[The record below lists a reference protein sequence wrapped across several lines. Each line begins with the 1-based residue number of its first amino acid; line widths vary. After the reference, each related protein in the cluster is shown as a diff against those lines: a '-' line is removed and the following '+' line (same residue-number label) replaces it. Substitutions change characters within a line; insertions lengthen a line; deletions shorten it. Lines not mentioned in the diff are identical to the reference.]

1 VLDEQLISV
10 TPVLL
15 DLTDL
20 QRMEELARWPVEA
33 FERKGPAKI

>member
-1 VLDEQLISV
+1 MLDEQLISV

-20 QRMEELARWPVEA
+20 QRMEELVRWPVDG